1 MNPDDAGRGARKTGR
16 VLGIALIALLSI
28 GAATW
33 FHFRR
38 GTVAAQPSAAPART
52 IQVVAVPSR
61 TGDLQL
67 HLDALGTVTA
77 LNTVTVR
84 TRVDGQLV
92 KVAFA
97 EGQLVHEGDLLAEI
111 DARPFEVQLAQAQG
125 QLARDEALLKNARAD
140 LQRYQ
145 EASAAVPKQQID
157 TAASTVAQYD
167 AALLVDRSQ
176 IDSARLQLTYCRILA
191 PITGKIGLRLVDQG
205 NLVHA
210 NDANGLAV
218 ITQLQPIAVQF
229 NLPQDDLP
237 RVRRAMSAGDVEVDA
252 YDRTLKIRLSAGK
265 LLAVDSQID
274 PSTGTVRLKAVF
286 ENQDEA
292 LFPNQFVNVR
302 VLVDTRR
309 GAVLV
314 PAAAVQ
320 RNGPTM
326 FVYVVR
332 PDKTVEVR
340 DVTLGPT
347 EGDTTCIAEGL
358 SAGETVVT
366 DGVDKLQ
373 QGSRVAVGDRPK

>member
-1 MNPDDAGRGARKTGR
+1 MGRA
-16 VLGIALIALLSI
+16 LGIAAIALVTI
-28 GAATW
+28 GAAAW
-33 FHFRR
+33 FRFRR
-38 GTVAAQPSAAPART
+38 GTAAAAPPAPAARA
-52 IQVVAVPSR
+52 IPVVAVPSR

-67 HLDALGTVTA
+67 YLDALGTVTA

-84 TRVDGQLV
+84 SRVDGQLV
-92 KVAFA
+92 KIAFV

-111 DARPFEVQLAQAQG
+111 DARPFEVQLLQAQG
-125 QLARDEALLKNARAD
+125 QLARDQALLKNAQAD

-157 TAASTVAQYD
+157 TAASTVAQYQ
-167 AALLVDRSQ
+167 AALLVDQSQ
-176 IDSARLQLTYCRILA
+176 IDSARLQLAYCRISA

-210 NDANGLAV
+210 NDANGIAV
-218 ITQLQPIAVQF
+218 ITQLQPIAALF

-237 RVRRAMSAGDVEVDA
+237 RVHQAMKAGDVEVDA
-252 YDRTLKIRLSAGK
+252 FDRALKSRLSAGK

-286 ENQDEA
+286 DNQDEA

-309 GAVLV
+309 AAVLV

-320 RNGPTM
+320 RNAQTM
-326 FVYVVR
+326 FVYVVK
-332 PDKTVEVR
+332 PDQTVEVR
-340 DVTLGPT
+340 NVTLGPT
-347 EGDTTCIAEGL
+347 EGDTTCISEGL
-358 SAGETVVT
+358 AVGETVVT

-373 QGSRVAVGDRPK
+373 PGTRVAPNDKAGDRPK